1 MLSLPHAPP
10 LLAALPPNPTISETL
25 VFQLNG
31 LIVVSIALCSI
42 WGAVE
47 LIGWFYKRAATAA
60 AKSPAP
66 ATSALAAGSIGA
78 SEAAEIGTAP
88 APSGID
94 PNTITVI
101 AAAVHATLGG
111 RHRVRAITTGEVHIE
126 WAQEG
131 RRQIFASHKVR

>member
-1 MLSLPHAPP
+1 MPLLPFATP
-10 LLAALPPNPTISETL
+10 LLAALPPNPTVGETL
-25 VFQLNG
+25 TFQLNG
-31 LIVVSIALCSI
+31 LIVVFIALSSI

-47 LIGWFYKRAATAA
+47 LIGFFYKRAAKAA
-60 AKSPAP
+60 PKVPAAP
-66 ATSALAAGSIGA
+66 RSAVAAGSIGA
-78 SEAAEIGTAP
+78 SEAAEAAP

-94 PNTITVI
+94 PNTLTVI

-111 RHRVRAITTGEVHIE
+111 RHRVRAITTGEMHIE